1 MGNNEDDSDDD
12 VDNIFGNDDNV
23 VSLFLWLALLWV
35 VPFCDN
41 FLRDV
46 VDNFILEKRIL
57 HWLFLSSLN
66 GL

>member
-12 VDNIFGNDDNV
+12 VDNIFVNDDKV

-41 FLRDV
+41 VLQDV
-46 VDNFILEKRIL
+46 VDNFIL
-57 HWLFLSSLN
+57 
-66 GL
+66 